1 MSQPRTDPEAAT
13 LDGLRILARLVA
25 EAWRAGGLPPAASE
39 AERRRQRRL
48 QGAAPTDCVV
58 PKC

>member
-1 MSQPRTDPEAAT
+1 MSQPRTDPEAVT

-25 EAWRAGGLPPAASE
+25 EAWRNGGVPPTASE

-48 QGAAPTDCVV
+48 PITATLVPAPSRS
-58 PKC
+58 